1 MLKREYEVMYNQ
13 EEKHWWYAGKR
24 NLILSLFR
32 QYYKGRTDLKILD
45 VGCGTG
51 IIMKSLSDFGEV
63 YGADVSSEAIKFCR
77 QRGLKNVKKGSIDN
91 LGFKKE
97 TFDAVGCFDVLYHKG
112 IKDDETALKQLY
124 KVCKKGGRLFI
135 TDSAMKCLWSQHDVA
150 TQARTRYSKDEMK
163 AKLKKTGFTVEK
175 ISYYN
180 SFLFP
185 VVFLYRKLFDRVD
198 ERKEAKSDIEDTNA
212 VINEVLKRVLFL
224 EAWLLKRINFPV
236 GVSLVCVARK

>member
-1 MLKREYEVMYNQ
+1 MYNQ
-13 EEKHWWYAGKR
+13 EEKHWWYVGKR
-24 NLILSLFR
+24 SLILSLFKR
-32 QYYKGRTDLKILD
+32 WYQGRTDLKILD

-51 IIMKSLSDFGEV
+51 IIMKSLSNFGEV
-63 YGADVSSEAIKFCR
+63 YGVDVSSEAINFCK

-91 LGFKKE
+91 LGFKEE
-97 TFDAVGCFDVLYHKG
+97 TFDAVGCFDVLYHKA
-112 IKDDETALKQLY
+112 IEDDEAALRQLY
-124 KVCKKGGRLFI
+124 KVCKRGGRLFI

-150 TQARTRYSKDEMK
+150 TQARTRYSKEEMK
-163 AKLKKTGFTVEK
+163 AKLERAGFAVEK

-198 ERKEAKSDIEDTNA
+198 ERKEAKSDIGDTNA
-212 VINEVLKRVLFL
+212 VINGVLKRVLFL